1 MSELTRLATTVS
13 NQVYVNA
20 TKNSFTSFNNDGNG
34 RYPTQLT
41 DVLKTASPKQND
53 GRSESA
59 VAPVETKQATPEALD
74 QAVRVANTQL
84 EASKT
89 NYLRFER
96 DELTDKMV
104 IAIKNA
110 QTDELIMQIPSEDFL
125 RIAKNIDA
133 YLKQVNNG
141 FSDSPNSMPVGL
153 FTNQQV

>member
-1 MSELTRLATTVS
+1 MSELNKLAATVS
-13 NQVYVNA
+13 NQVYTNA
-20 TKNSFTSFNNDGNG
+20 VKKSFNDGAFGYNS
-34 RYPTQLT
+34 TQPV
-41 DVLKTASPKQND
+41 DALKTASPKHND
-53 GRSESA
+53 SRDEST
-59 VAPVETKQATPEALD
+59 VASVEPKQATPEELE

-84 EASKT
+84 ESLKT
-89 NYLRFER
+89 NYLKFER

-104 IAIKNA
+104 VAIKNA

-141 FSDSPNSMPVGL
+141 FSDSPNSIPVGL